1 MNKLILA
8 VILTMSMLVAQPA
21 AYALALAELQLN
33 SALNHNLDATIEIR
47 SANAQ
52 ELDSLNIGITQ
63 LTEQQVHS
71 TWPKVKVE
79 LVRPETGNSYLKLT
93 SEEVV
98 REPVLN
104 FLLELDWST
113 GHFKREYSLLINPK
127 F

>member
-8 VILTMSMLVAQPA
+8 VTLTLSLLAVQPA
-21 AYALALAELQLN
+21 AYALALSKLQLN

-52 ELDSLNIGITQ
+52 ELDSLNIAVSRLSNQ
-63 LTEQQVHS
+63 S
-71 TWPKVKVE
+71 TGYHWPNIKVE
-79 LVRPETGNSYLKLT
+79 LVRPENGKSYLKLT

-113 GHFKREYSLLINPK
+113 GRYKREYSLLINPK

>member
-8 VILTMSMLVAQPA
+8 LTLTISLLVAQPA

-47 SANAQ
+47 SASTQ
-52 ELDSLNIGITQ
+52 ELDSLNIAISQ
-63 LTEQQVHS
+63 LTEQKIH
-71 TWPKVKVE
+71 TNWPNVKVE
-79 LVRPETGNSYLKLT
+79 LVRPETGKSYLKLT
-93 SEEVV
+93 SEEAV

-113 GHFKREYSLLINPK
+113 GRFKREYSLLINPK

>member
-8 VILTMSMLVAQPA
+8 VILTISLLVAQPA

-52 ELDSLNIGITQ
+52 ELDSLNITISQ
-63 LTEQQVHS
+63 LTEQKIQS
-71 TWPKVKVE
+71 NWPRVKVE

-93 SEEVV
+93 SEDVV

-113 GHFKREYSLLINPK
+113 GRFKREYSLLINPK